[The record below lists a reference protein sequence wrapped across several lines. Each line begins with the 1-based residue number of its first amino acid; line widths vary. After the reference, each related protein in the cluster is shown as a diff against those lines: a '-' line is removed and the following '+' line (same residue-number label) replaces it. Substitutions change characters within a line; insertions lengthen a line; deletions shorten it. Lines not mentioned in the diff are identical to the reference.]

1 MKKTGILL
9 LILSLLILNI
19 FSTLLVHAQET
30 LPLPGTAG
38 GINEETGLPKSFDKF
53 KEASDKLSKEEER
66 KEYLK
71 QEWTKLLADK
81 KAVGPALFYTNKFF
95 SFFNP
100 LWRIIFKMEF
110 EWSWLFIFTFLFW
123 IFIII
128 LVYSPVKELT
138 ELNPILSFLGAILV
152 SSLAAYF
159 QFIQMI
165 AGLLIG
171 ILKNIWFVT
180 LAILIIVLIAYIYKK
195 SLKDIGKKLKE
206 KQEKFLEKRNREF
219 LNKDVKKLEELTK
232 GLK

>member
-9 LILSLLILNI
+9 LA
-19 FSTLLVHAQET
+19 FSTLLILSIFSTFFVHAQET
-30 LPLPGTAG
+30 TG

-53 KEASDKLSKEEER
+53 QEASEQLSEEEQR

-81 KAVGPALFYTNKFF
+81 KAVGPVLFYTNKFF
-95 SFFNP
+95 SFLDP
-100 LWRIIFKMEF
+100 LWKIIFGMEF

-123 IFIII
+123 ILIII

-138 ELNPILSFLGAILV
+138 ELNAVLSFLGAILV

-159 QFIQMI
+159 QFIQMMVGI
-165 AGLLIG
+165 LIL
-171 ILKNIWFVT
+171 ILKNIWLVI
-180 LAILIIVLIAYIYKK
+180 LAILIMILVASFYHKTFK
-195 SLKDIGKKLKE
+195 EIGKKLKE

-219 LNKDVKKLEELTK
+219 LNKNVKRLEELTK